1 MAFLFKFCIVLAFDG
16 RIVDLVLSVFR
27 LSLCLFCT
35 VSSYLWV
42 LQLLKEC
49 RYLNMLLYLLCT
61 CSIPVLFVKHIC
73 FSTSTVE
80 FWYLYAEKVIIANV
94 VFFPVC
100 GPSRSHLHAQEV
112 PARSHVST
120 SRANQA
126 CPPLHPLPNHLS
138 GYTVG
143 GEDDQVHLHSLPCHG
158 NVFTRY
164 TSI

>member
-1 MAFLFKFCIVLAFDG
+1 MASLFKFCIVLAFDG

-61 CSIPVLFVKHIC
+61 CSILFVKHIC
-73 FSTSTVE
+73 FSTSLSSFDTCMPKKWLSQML
-80 FWYLYAEKVIIANV
+80 F
-94 VFFPVC
+94 FFPVC

>member
-1 MAFLFKFCIVLAFDG
+1 MPVLYGVFLFMGVAALKG
-16 RIVDLVLSVFR
+16 MQVF
-27 LSLCLFCT
+27 
-35 VSSYLWV
+35 
-42 LQLLKEC
+42 
-49 RYLNMLLYLLCT
+49 
-61 CSIPVLFVKHIC
+61 KH
-73 FSTSTVE
+73 
-80 FWYLYAEKVIIANV
+80 VIISFMHLQHTFRQTYLFFNINCRV
-94 VFFPVC
+94 LILVCRKSDYRKCCFFFPVC

-143 GEDDQVHLHSLPCHG
+143 GEDDKVHLHSLPCHG